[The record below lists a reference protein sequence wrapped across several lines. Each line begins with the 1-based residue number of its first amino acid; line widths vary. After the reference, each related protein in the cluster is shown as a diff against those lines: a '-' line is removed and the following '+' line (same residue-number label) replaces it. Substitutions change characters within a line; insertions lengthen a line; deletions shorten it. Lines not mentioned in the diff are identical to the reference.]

1 MSVGGVSRAAGSLPC
16 GVASSGRGQQR
27 TGIRGSTADCA
38 VLPCCR
44 RSTLRSAGLQGRGRH
59 GVLPGARGH
68 WTGWEAS
75 RRLRRRRPHHPGGGG
90 GEEVGCFRWCRL
102 WRPRLP
108 PRLSFP
114 PLTSPLL
121 HPPTRLQANT
131 GMSKKRLPAERAAE
145 LIARAAYHELGAAQP
160 LQPLSDAISAVRP
173 KLTAVPPLPPLL
185 LLCRRV
191 LDRPPPRAPSRLPH
205 AGRHRAGGV
214 VSTRFPT
221 TDRPPESQPA
231 CLPAGLL
238 AHISAMPTPPP

>member
-1 MSVGGVSRAAGSLPC
+1 MRVGRQCMSVGGVSRAAGSLPC

-173 KLTAVPPLPPLL
+173 KLTAVPPPPPLAA
-185 LLCRRV
+185 V
-191 LDRPPPRAPSRLPH
+191 VQTS
-205 AGRHRAGGV
+205 AG
-214 VSTRFPT
+214 SPT
-221 TDRPPESQPA
+221 TPCSF
-231 CLPAGLL
+231 
-238 AHISAMPTPPP
+238 SATSCR